1 MIIPA
6 KLLIVS
12 SASLIA
18 SYALAA
24 NDTPSQADANAHP
37 IAVIEP
43 STVLL
48 ESAKLAKPIKLSL
61 IHISEPTRPY

>member
-48 ESAKLAKPIKLSL
+48 ELSL